1 MSLRLRQLV
10 LRAQTAE
17 GLYGTRI
24 TFNDG
29 LVLLRANNNMGK
41 STCLQAI
48 IYALGLEKMLGP
60 SSSIPLPH
68 SMTRYV
74 EDGDREIPLLESVVL
89 LEVENHRGERLAIQR
104 SALGQH
110 DERLVT
116 TWEGPKLSNPAGTF
130 TQRDYFVRDPGAA
143 QNEAGFSRKLAE
155 FVGWQLPTVRRFNGA
170 ECPLYLEAICP
181 LFFVEQKH
189 GWSGIQANLPT
200 FFGIRE
206 MAKRSV
212 EFVLNLDAAR
222 MIEERQ
228 QIEQQEVEMRSRW
241 KNLITLVTANM
252 QRVNGR
258 VAGLPESP
266 STQWPLPV
274 PPSVEIYRGSG
285 WVGIQE
291 AVDAARVELA
301 GLDQQP
307 VETAGTAAA
316 AASAQLE
323 SSRKVLSDREI
334 VAGQLLTE
342 LRGEELQLRA
352 TEIRLASLNDDLRKN
367 KDALKLKGFGSN
379 AGWSL
384 IEHTCPTCQQHIADT
399 LLSQVAVENPMSVE
413 DNITFIKKQIETFE
427 RLKENSA
434 TLIGRKKSELASFQ
448 AEMDG
453 LRAQIR
459 ALRQTLLSPNS
470 TPSIEAV
477 RKRVELEGLITSLER
492 ANLEFEEAIQNFSE
506 VAAAWR
512 LLVGR
517 KQSLPADGF
526 SQSDKSKLDRLRDL
540 LREQLN
546 AFGFSSLNPDS
557 LEVSRETYR
566 PIREGFDLGFDL
578 SASDNIR
585 TIWAYLQG
593 LLELSNEAL
602 LNHWGMLVFDE
613 PRQQE
618 AAELSFQNL
627 LKRAATSAARKQQ
640 IVFATS
646 EPLANL
652 QRMTTGLNPQIVH
665 FEGRVLMRQ
674 PG

>member
-24 TFNDG
+24 TFSDG
-29 LVLLRANNNMGK
+29 LVLLRADNNMGK

-48 IYALGLEKMLGP
+48 VYALGLERMLGP

-74 EDGDREIPLLESVVL
+74 EDGNREIRVLESEVL

-104 SALGQH
+104 SSLGQR

-116 TWEGPKLSNPAGTF
+116 TWEGPKLSNPSGTF
-130 TQRDYFVRDPGAA
+130 AQRDYFVRDPGAA

-155 FVGWQLPTVRRFNGA
+155 FVGWQLPTVRRFNGT

-228 QIEQQEVEMRSRW
+228 QIEQEEVELRSRW
-241 KNLITLVTANM
+241 KNLINLVTANM
-252 QRVNGR
+252 QKVNGR

-266 STQWPLPV
+266 SAQWPLSV
-274 PPSVEIYRGSG
+274 QPSVEIFRGNN
-285 WVGIQE
+285 WVGIQQ
-291 AVDAARVELA
+291 AVDAARIELA
-301 GLDQQP
+301 GLEQQP

-323 SSRKVLSDREI
+323 STRKALSEREL

-352 TEIRLASLNDDLRKN
+352 TETRLVSLNDDLRKN

-399 LLSQVAVENPMSVE
+399 LLSQVATENPMSIE

-434 TLIGRKKSELASFQ
+434 TLIGRKRSELASFNT
-448 AEMDG
+448 EMDG

-459 ALRQTLLSPNS
+459 ALRQTLLSPTS
-470 TPSIEAV
+470 APSIEGV

-492 ANLEFEEAIQNFSE
+492 ASLECEEAMQNFAE

-512 LLVGR
+512 SLMER
-517 KQSLPADGF
+517 KQGLPADGF
-526 SQSDKSKLDRLRDL
+526 SATDKSKLDRLRDL
-540 LREQLN
+540 LREQLR
-546 AFGFSSLNPDS
+546 AFGFSSLNPDT
-557 LEVSRETYR
+557 LEISRETYR

-593 LLELSNEAL
+593 LLELSSEAP
-602 LNHWGMLVFDE
+602 LNHWGLLVFDE

-618 AAELSFQNL
+618 AAEVSFQNL
-627 LKRAATSAARKQQ
+627 LKRAATSAVRKQQ
-640 IVFATS
+640 VVFATS
-646 EPLANL
+646 EPLESI
-652 QRMTTGLNPQIVH
+652 QRMTAGLTPQIVH
-665 FEGRVLMRQ
+665 FEGRVLTKQ
-674 PG
+674 P

>member
-74 EDGDREIPLLESVVL
+74 EDGDREIPLLESEVL